1 MREPVLENAFSVPSI
16 AVIGLLVFGT
26 LLAASGIRRSI
37 PRTASV
43 FAPMLVASATSV
55 GALFYRLIVDPYLVS
70 DEGTWH
76 EQSIAIAEYLL
87 GRDELPSGLH
97 GGKEGY
103 PWVVGALYA
112 ATEPAPLV
120 PIALG
125 MLLFVLLVPVV
136 GALTATAA
144 RELQL
149 PERSATRAILFSC
162 YFSALCPATAI
173 WAPRMLREII
183 CMFLVGTMILGFL
196 KFLAKPRFA
205 PLVLVAFSAS
215 IMLSVRAQVAMGVV
229 AGLILSGVVVYA
241 TKFRSVIARVVVV
254 VPVFLGI
261 FTFTWTYVDST
272 ADLSVES
279 IALRNQALSEASSAF
294 EGGDKAYQAGS
305 IIDIILFNLPRAAFG
320 PFPHEFNGSGAILL
334 AIVSNVF
341 WLFCVVGATLAFV
354 TIRAARPLENSA
366 SRRFPRS
373 VVVMTTIS
381 LTLVAILSITA
392 GNYGLVVRMRL
403 MPLTALIPIA
413 ALGYTLWRN
422 RRENIGRARNSQV
435 ASGSP
440 TLTS

>member
-1 MREPVLENAFSVPSI
+1 MREPVIENAFSFPSI
-16 AVIGLLVFGT
+16 TVIALLGFGT
-26 LLAASGIRRSI
+26 LLAASAIRRSI
-37 PRTASV
+37 PREVSV
-43 FAPMLVASATSV
+43 FAPMLVAAAASV
-55 GALFYRLIVDPYLVS
+55 GALFYRLTVDPYLVS
-70 DEGTWH
+70 DEVTWH
-76 EQSIAIAEYLL
+76 EQSIAVADYLL
-87 GRDELPSGLH
+87 GRDQLPTGLH

-103 PWVVGALYA
+103 PWIVGALYA

-136 GALTATAA
+136 GALTATAT

-149 PERSATRAILFSC
+149 PERSAVRAILFSC

-183 CMFLVGTMILGFL
+183 CMFLVGIMILGFL

-205 PLVLVAFSAS
+205 PLVLVAFAAA

-229 AGLILSGVVVYA
+229 AGLLLSGVVVYA
-241 TKFRSVIARVVVV
+241 TKFRSSIARVMIIT
-254 VPVFLGI
+254 PVFLGI
-261 FTFTWTYVDST
+261 FTLTWAYVDST

-279 IALRNQALSEASSAF
+279 IALRNQALSDASSAF
-294 EGGDKAYQAGS
+294 EGGDTAYQAGS
-305 IIDIILFNLPRAAFG
+305 IVDIIMFNLPRAAFG

-341 WLFCVVGATLAFV
+341 WLFCVVGAVLAFV
-354 TIRAARPLENSA
+354 MVRAARHFGNA
-366 SRRFPRS
+366 VSRRFPQS
-373 VVVMTTIS
+373 IVVMITIS

-403 MPLTALIPIA
+403 MPLMALMPIA

-422 RRENIGRARNSQV
+422 RRENLGSARVSRV
-435 ASGSP
+435 VTASR
-440 TLTS
+440 TLAS